1 MFDEKKH
8 ARDLARQSDVASLKN
23 LYQSAAISR
32 RAFVSRLAAL
42 GISTSVAGIIVAA
55 SPVAVAAT
63 PQRGGRLRA
72 AAGSHGPDDTLDP
85 ARFTSVISYGRGEQF
100 YNGLTRI
107 DEFLI
112 AQPDLAESWE
122 ANANATDWVFRL
134 RKGVEFHS
142 GKSLDAEDALYSI
155 QRHLDKD
162 VGSGAKAFVENV
174 AEGIVEDQHTLRF
187 KLKGPDA
194 DFPVILGTYPMKIVP
209 VGTTDF
215 STAPG
220 TGPFKLKEFKP
231 GVRSLG
237 HRNPNYWE
245 EGRPYLDEVEWFG
258 ISDHNARMNAL
269 LAGDIAMMSGL
280 DPKAIPRVERSKGV
294 GVVNTKAGQY
304 TNLAMMTDR
313 KPTDSNELRLA
324 IKHLQNRERVLKL
337 IYKGNGML
345 GNDQPISPVDPM
357 YCDEIPI
364 RPFDPDKA
372 RHHLKKAGMDGGTI
386 KIHTSQVAGTGAVEQ
401 ALMLQREAGKIGLNV
416 KVQRD
421 PGDGYWSATWG
432 KRPFFMSGWNMRPT
446 ANIMLTLAFTSDA
459 AWNEA
464 RWKNA
469 RFDELLGLGRASLDP
484 VQRKNI
490 YCEAQSLVH
499 DTGGVAIPCFIDYL
513 DAMSDKVKGF
523 IPMPL
528 GPLGASQ
535 WPRSVWLES

>member
-1 MFDEKKH
+1 
-8 ARDLARQSDVASLKN
+8 
-23 LYQSAAISR
+23 
-32 RAFVSRLAAL
+32 
-42 GISTSVAGIIVAA
+42 
-55 SPVAVAAT
+55 
-63 PQRGGRLRA
+63 
-72 AAGSHGPDDTLDP
+72 
-85 ARFTSVISYGRGEQF
+85 
-100 YNGLTRI
+100 LTRI

-174 AEGIVEDQHTLRF
+174 AEGIVEDKHTLRF

-280 DPKAIPRVERSKGV
+280 DPKAIPRVERSKDV

>member
-1 MFDEKKH
+1 MSENKKI
-8 ARDLARQSDVASLKN
+8 ARDLEQARDVKSLKA
-23 LYQSAAISR
+23 LYQCAAISR

-42 GISTSVAGIIVAA
+42 GISASVAGVIVAG
-55 SPVAVAAT
+55 SPVAVAAS
-63 PQRGGRLRA
+63 PKRGGRLRA
-72 AAGSHGPDDTLDP
+72 AAGAHGPDDTLDP
-85 ARFTSVISYGRGEQF
+85 ARFNSVINYGRGEQF

-107 DEFLI
+107 DGFLV

-122 ANANATDWVFRL
+122 PNGNATEWVFRL
-134 RKGVEFHS
+134 RKGVEFHT

-174 AEGIVEDQHTLRF
+174 AEGIVEDKHTVRF

-194 DFPVILGTYPMKIVP
+194 DFPVILGTYQMKIVP
-209 VGTTDF
+209 AGTTDF

-220 TGPFKLKEFKP
+220 TGPFKLVEFKP
-231 GVRSLG
+231 GVRSLA

-245 EGRPYLDEVEWFG
+245 EGRPYLDEIEWFG

-280 DPKAIPRVERSKGV
+280 DPKAIRQIDRTSGV
-294 GVVNTKAGQY
+294 HMVNTKAGQY
-304 TNLAMMTDR
+304 TNFAMMTDR
-313 KPTDSNELRLA
+313 APTDSNELRLA
-324 IKHLQNRERVLKL
+324 IKHLQNRERILKL

-345 GNDQPISPVDPM
+345 ANDQPISPVDPM
-357 YCDEIPI
+357 YCDDIPI

-372 RHHLKKAGMDGGTI
+372 KHHLKNAGMDGATI
-386 KIHTSQVAGTGAVEQ
+386 KVHTSEVAGTGAIEQ
-401 ALMLQREAGKIGLNV
+401 ALLLQREAGKIGLEV

-432 KRPFFMSGWNMRPT
+432 KKPFFMSGWNMRPT
-446 ANIMLTLAFTSDA
+446 TNIMLTLAFTSDA

-469 RFDELLGLGRASLDP
+469 RFDELLTLGRASLDP

-490 YCEAQSLVH
+490 YCEAQTLIR

-523 IPMPL
+523 IPVPL

-535 WPRSVWLES
+535 WPRSVWLEG

>member
-1 MFDEKKH
+1 VSEKKKI
-8 ARDLARQSDVASLKN
+8 ARELEGKSDIAALKE
-23 LYQSAAISR
+23 LYQSASISR

-42 GISTSVAGIIVAA
+42 GISTSIAGFIVAG
-55 SPVAVAAT
+55 SPVAMAAT
-63 PQRGGRLRA
+63 PKRGGRLRA
-72 AAGSHGPDDTLDP
+72 AAGAHGPDDTLDP
-85 ARFTSVISYGRGEQF
+85 ARFNSVINYGRGEQF

-107 DEFLI
+107 DEFLV

-122 ANANATDWVFRL
+122 TNANATEWVFKL

-174 AEGIVEDQHTLRF
+174 AEGIVEDKHTVRF

-194 DFPVILGTYPMKIVP
+194 DFPVIMGTYQMKIVP
-209 VGTTDF
+209 VGTKDF

-220 TGPFKLKEFKP
+220 TGPFKLQEFKP
-231 GVRSLG
+231 GVRSLA
-237 HRNPNYWE
+237 HRNENYWE
-245 EGRPYLDEVEWFG
+245 EGRPYLDEIEWFG

-269 LAGDIAMMSGL
+269 LAGDISMMSGL
-280 DPKAIPRVERSKGV
+280 DPKAIPRISKTDGV
-294 GVVNTKAGQY
+294 RVVNTKAGQY
-304 TNLAMMTDR
+304 TNFAMMTDR
-313 KPTDSNELRLA
+313 PPTDSNELRLV

-357 YCDEIPI
+357 YCKDMAI
-364 RPFDPDKA
+364 RAYDPDKA
-372 RHHLKKAGMDGGTI
+372 KHHLKKAGMEGGTI
-386 KIHTSQVAGTGAVEQ
+386 KVHTSEVAGTGAIEQ
-401 ALMLQREAGKIGLNV
+401 ALMLQREAEKIGL
-416 KVQRD
+416 KIQVQKD

-432 KRPFFMSGWNMRPT
+432 KTPFFMSGWNMRPT
-446 ANIMLTLAFTSDA
+446 ANIMLTLAFTSTA

-464 RWKNA
+464 KWKNA
-469 RFDELLGLGRASLDP
+469 RFDELLTLGRSSTDT
-484 VQRKNI
+484 VQRKQI
-490 YCEAQSLVH
+490 YCEAQQLIS

-513 DAMSDKVKGF
+513 DAMSDKVNGF
-523 IPMPL
+523 VPVPL

-535 WPRSVWLES
+535 WPRSVWLEG

>member
-1 MFDEKKH
+1 MSKNNK
-8 ARDLARQSDVASLKN
+8 LARELERKSDIASLKE
-23 LYQSAAISR
+23 LYESATISR
-32 RAFVSRLAAL
+32 RAFVTRLAAL
-42 GISTSVAGIIVAA
+42 GVSAGVAGIIVAG
-55 SPVAVAAT
+55 SRVAVAAT
-63 PQRGGRLRA
+63 PKRGGRIRA

-85 ARFTSVISYGRGEQF
+85 ARFNSVISYGRGEQF

-107 DEFLI
+107 DEFLV

-122 ANANATDWVFRL
+122 PNTDGTEWLFRL

-142 GKSLDAEDALYSI
+142 GKSLHAEDALYSI

-174 AEGIVEDQHTLRF
+174 AEGIVEDKHTVRF

-220 TGPFKLKEFKP
+220 TGPFKLEEFKP
-231 GVRSLG
+231 GVRSVA

-245 EGRPYLDEVEWFG
+245 TGRPYLDEIEWFG
-258 ISDHNARMNAL
+258 ISQHNARMNAL

-280 DPKAIPRVERSKGV
+280 DPKAIRRIEGARGV
-294 GVVNTKAGQY
+294 RVVNTKAGQY

-313 KPTDSNELRLA
+313 TPTDSYELRLA
-324 IKHLQNRERVLKL
+324 VKHLQNRERILKL

-364 RPFDPDKA
+364 RAFDPDKA
-372 RHHLKKAGMDGGTI
+372 KHHLKKAGMDGGTI
-386 KIHTSQVAGTGAVEQ
+386 KVHTSEGAGTGAIEQ
-401 ALMLQREAGKIGLNV
+401 VLMLQREADKIGLKV

-421 PGDGYWSATWG
+421 PSDGYWSATWG
-432 KRPFFMSGWNMRPT
+432 QKPFFMSGWNMRPT

-464 RWKNA
+464 RWKNTH
-469 RFDELLGLGRASLDP
+469 FDELLTEGRATLDP
-484 VQRKNI
+484 AQRKRI
-490 YCEAQSLVH
+490 YCEAQTLIH
-499 DTGGVAIPCFIDYL
+499 DTGGVGIPCFIDYL

-523 IPMPL
+523 IPLPL

-535 WPRSVWLES
+535 WPRSIWLES

>member
-1 MFDEKKH
+1 MSEKKKIAH
-8 ARDLARQSDVASLKN
+8 ALTQHGDVASLKA
-23 LYQSAAISR
+23 LYQSAAMSR

-42 GISTSVAGIIVAA
+42 GISTSLAGIIVAG

-63 PQRGGRLRA
+63 PKRGGRMRA
-72 AAGSHGPDDTLDP
+72 AAGAHGPDDTLDP
-85 ARFTSVISYGRGEQF
+85 ARFNSVINYGRGEQF

-107 DEFLI
+107 DGVLV

-122 ANANATDWVFRL
+122 PNGNATEWVFKL

-155 QRHLDKD
+155 QRHLNKD
-162 VGSGAKAFVENV
+162 VGSSAKAFVANV
-174 AEGIVEDQHTLRF
+174 AEGIVENKHTLRF

-194 DFPVILGTYPMKIVP
+194 DFPVILGLYQMKIVP

-231 GVRSLG
+231 GVRSLA
-237 HRNPNYWE
+237 HRNENYWE
-245 EGRPYLDEVEWFG
+245 EGRPYLDEIEWFG

-269 LAGDIAMMSGL
+269 LAGDISMMSGL
-280 DPKAIPRVERSKGV
+280 DPKAIAKINGSADVR
-294 GVVNTKAGQY
+294 VVNTKAGQY
-304 TNLAMMTDR
+304 TNFAMMTDR
-313 KPTDSNELRLA
+313 APSDNNELRLA
-324 IKHLQNRERVLKL
+324 IKYLQNRERILKL

-357 YCDEIPI
+357 YCDEIPM
-364 RPFDPDKA
+364 RGYDPDKA
-372 RHHLKKAGMDGGTI
+372 KHHLKKAGMDGGTI
-386 KIHTSQVAGTGAVEQ
+386 KVHTSEVAGTGAIEQ
-401 ALMLQREAGKIGLNV
+401 ALMLQREASKIGL
-416 KVQRD
+416 KIDVQRD

-432 KRPFFMSGWNMRPT
+432 KQPFFMSGWNMRPT

-464 RWKNA
+464 KWKNP
-469 RFDELLGLGRASLDP
+469 RFDELLTLGRASLDP

-490 YCEAQSLVH
+490 YCEAQTLIQQ
-499 DTGGVAIPCFIDYL
+499 TGGVAIPCFIDYL
-513 DAMSDKVKGF
+513 DAMSEKVKGF
-523 IPMPL
+523 EPVPL

-535 WPRSVWLES
+535 WPRSVWLEG

>member
-1 MFDEKKH
+1 MSNKN
-8 ARDLARQSDVASLKN
+8 RLARELEQKDDIASLKA
-23 LYQSAAISR
+23 LYESAAISR
-32 RAFVSRLAAL
+32 RAFLSRLAAL
-42 GISTSVAGIIVAA
+42 GVGAGIAGAIV
-55 SPVAVAAT
+55 SRSRVAVAAT
-63 PQRGGRLRA
+63 PKRGGRIRA
-72 AAGSHGPDDTLDP
+72 AAGAHGPDDTLDP
-85 ARFTSVISYGRGEQF
+85 ARFNSVINYGRGEQF

-107 DEFLI
+107 DEFLV

-122 ANANATDWVFRL
+122 PNANGTEWVFRL

-162 VGSGAKAFVENV
+162 VGSGARAFVENI
-174 AEGIVEDQHTLRF
+174 AEGVVEGKHTVRF

-194 DFPVILGTYPMKIVP
+194 DLPVILGTYPMKIVP
-209 VGTTDF
+209 AGTTDF
-215 STAPG
+215 SSAPG

-231 GVRSLG
+231 GVRSIA

-245 EGRPYLDEVEWFG
+245 EGRPYLDEIEWFG

-280 DPKAIPRVERSKGV
+280 DPKAIRRIEATREVR
-294 GVVNTKAGQY
+294 VVNTKAGQY

-313 KPTDSNELRLA
+313 APTDSNDLRLA
-324 IKHLQNRERVLKL
+324 IKYLQNRERILKL

-357 YCDEIPI
+357 YCDELPV

-372 RHHLKKAGMDGGTI
+372 KHHLKKAGMDGATI
-386 KIHTSQVAGTGAVEQ
+386 KVHTSEAAGTGAIEQ
-401 ALMLQREAGKIGLNV
+401 VLMLQREADKIGLKV
-416 KVQRD
+416 VVQRD

-432 KRPFFMSGWNMRPT
+432 KKPFFMSGWNMRPT

-464 RWKNA
+464 RWKNS
-469 RFDELLGLGRASLDP
+469 RFDELLEQGRATLDP
-484 VQRKNI
+484 VQRKRI
-490 YCEAQSLVH
+490 YCEAQTLIH
-499 DTGGVAIPCFIDYL
+499 ETGGVGIPCFIDYL

-523 IPMPL
+523 VPLPL

-535 WPRSVWLES
+535 WPRSIWLES

>member
-1 MFDEKKH
+1 MFDKKKR
-8 ARDLARQSDVASLKN
+8 ARDLERQTDVASLKN
-23 LYQSAAISR
+23 LYQCAAISR

-42 GISTSVAGIIVAA
+42 GISASIAGIIVAG
-55 SPVAVAAT
+55 STVAVAAT
-63 PQRGGRLRA
+63 PKRGGRLRA
-72 AAGSHGPDDTLDP
+72 AAGAHGPDDTLDP

-107 DEFLI
+107 DEFLV

-174 AEGIVEDQHTLRF
+174 AEGIVEDKHTVRF

-194 DFPVILGTYPMKIVP
+194 DLPVILGTYPMKIVP
-209 VGTTDF
+209 AGTTDF

-220 TGPFKLKEFKP
+220 TGPFKLEEFKP
-231 GVRSLG
+231 GVRSVG

-245 EGRPYLDEVEWFG
+245 EGRPYLDEIEWFG
-258 ISDHNARMNAL
+258 ISDPNARMNAL

-280 DPKAIPRVERSKGV
+280 DPKAISRVERTKGV
-294 GVVNTKAGQY
+294 RVANTKAGQY
-304 TNLAMMTDR
+304 TDLAMMTDR

-372 RHHLKKAGMDGGTI
+372 KHHLKNAGMDGGTI
-386 KIHTSQVAGTGAVEQ
+386 KIHTTASAGAGAVEQ
-401 ALMLQREAGKIGLNV
+401 ALLLQREADKIGLKV
-416 KVQRD
+416 QVQRD

-464 RWKNA
+464 RWKNV
-469 RFDELLGLGRASLDP
+469 RFDELLDLGRASLDP
-484 VQRKNI
+484 VQRKKI
-490 YCEAQSLVH
+490 YCEAQTLIH

-513 DAMSDKVKGF
+513 DAMSDKIKGF
-523 IPMPL
+523 VPVPL

-535 WPRSVWLES
+535 WPRSVWLDG

>member
-1 MFDEKKH
+1 MPDNKKI
-8 ARDLARQSDVASLKN
+8 ARDLGLHSDIASLKE
-23 LYQSAAISR
+23 LYQSAAIGR
-32 RAFVSRLAAL
+32 RAFLTRLAAL
-42 GISTSVAGIIVAA
+42 GISTSVAGIIVAG
-55 SPVAVAAT
+55 SPVAVADT
-63 PQRGGRLRA
+63 PKRGGRMRA
-72 AAGSHGPDDTLDP
+72 AAGAHGPDDTLDP
-85 ARFTSVISYGRGEQF
+85 ARFNSVISYGRGGQF
-100 YNGLTRI
+100 YNGLTRL
-107 DEFLI
+107 DEFLV

-122 ANANATDWVFRL
+122 PNENGSEWVFKL

-155 QRHLDKD
+155 ERHLDKD
-162 VGSGAKAFVENV
+162 VGSGAKAFVENIE
-174 AEGIVEDQHTLRF
+174 EGIVEDKHTLRF

-194 DFPVILGTYPMKIVP
+194 DFPVILGTYQMKIVP
-209 VGTTDF
+209 AGTTDF

-220 TGPFKLKEFKP
+220 TGPFKLVEFKP
-231 GVRSLG
+231 GVRSLA

-245 EGRPYLDEVEWFG
+245 EGRPYLDEIEWFG
-258 ISDHNARMNAL
+258 IADHNARMNAL

-280 DPKAIPRVERSKGV
+280 DPKAIPRVGSTAGV
-294 GVVNTKAGQY
+294 RVVNTKAGQY
-304 TNLAMMTDR
+304 TDLAMMTDR
-313 KPTDSNELRLA
+313 APTDSNELRLA
-324 IKHLQNRERVLKL
+324 IKHLQNRERILKL

-364 RPFDPDKA
+364 RTFDPDKA
-372 RHHLKKAGMDGGTI
+372 KFHLKKAGMDGGTI
-386 KIHTSQVAGTGAVEQ
+386 KVHTSEAAGTGAVEQ
-401 ALMLQREAGKIGLNV
+401 VLMLQREAGKIGLKV
-416 KVQRD
+416 EVQRD

-469 RFDELLGLGRASLDP
+469 HFDELLKLGRESLDT
-484 VQRKNI
+484 VERKRI
-490 YCEAQSLVH
+490 YCEAQTLIH
-499 DTGGVAIPCFIDYL
+499 ETGGVAIPCFIDYL

-523 IPMPL
+523 VPVPL

>member
-1 MFDEKKH
+1 MPENKKI
-8 ARDLARQSDVASLKN
+8 ARELELKSDIASLKA
-23 LYQSAAISR
+23 LYQSAAIGR
-32 RAFVSRLAAL
+32 RAFISRLAAL
-42 GISTSVAGIIVAA
+42 GISTSVAGVIVAA
-55 SPVAVAAT
+55 SPLALAET
-63 PQRGGRLRA
+63 PKRGGRIRA
-72 AAGSHGPDDTLDP
+72 AAGAHGPDDTLDP
-85 ARFTSVISYGRGEQF
+85 ARFNSVINYGRGEQF

-107 DEFLI
+107 DGFLV

-122 ANANATDWVFRL
+122 PNGNATEWVFRL

-155 QRHLDKD
+155 QRHLDKN

-174 AEGIVEDQHTLRF
+174 DEGIVEDKHTLRF

-194 DFPVILGTYPMKIVP
+194 DFPVILGTYQMKIVP
-209 VGTTDF
+209 AGTTDF

-220 TGPFKLKEFKP
+220 TGPFKLVEFKP
-231 GVRSLG
+231 GVRSLA

-245 EGRPYLDEVEWFG
+245 EGRPYLDEIEWFG
-258 ISDHNARMNAL
+258 ITDHNARMNAL

-280 DPKAIPRVERSKGV
+280 DPKGIPRIEATPGV
-294 GVVNTKAGQY
+294 RVVNTKAGQY
-304 TNLAMMTDR
+304 TDLAMMTDR
-313 KPTDSNELRLA
+313 APTDDNDLRLA
-324 IKHLQNRERVLKL
+324 IKYLQNRERVLKL
-337 IYKGNGML
+337 IYKGYGML

-357 YCDEIPI
+357 YCEEIPV
-364 RPFDPDKA
+364 RAYDPDKA
-372 RHHLKKAGMDGGTI
+372 KHHLKKAGLDGGRI
-386 KIHTSQVAGTGAVEQ
+386 VVHTSEAAGTGAVEQ
-401 ALMLQREAGKIGLNV
+401 VLMLQREAGQIGLKV
-416 KVQRD
+416 DVQRD

-432 KRPFFMSGWNMRPT
+432 KKPLFMSGWNMRPT

-469 RFDELLGLGRASLDP
+469 RFDELLTLGRASLDP

-490 YCEAQSLVH
+490 YCEAQTLIH
-499 DTGGVAIPCFIDYL
+499 ETGGVAIPCFIDYL

-523 IPMPL
+523 IPVPL

-535 WPRSVWLES
+535 WPRSIWLES

>member
-8 ARDLARQSDVASLKN
+8 ARDLARQGDVASLKN

-174 AEGIVEDQHTLRF
+174 AEGIVENKHTLRF

>member
-1 MFDEKKH
+1 MSEKKKIAH
-8 ARDLARQSDVASLKN
+8 ALTQNGDVASLKA

-42 GISTSVAGIIVAA
+42 GIGASVVGVIVAG
-55 SPVAVAAT
+55 SPVARAAT
-63 PQRGGRLRA
+63 PKRGGRMRA
-72 AAGSHGPDDTLDP
+72 AAGAHGPDDTLDP
-85 ARFTSVISYGRGEQF
+85 ARFNSVINYGRGEQF
-100 YNGLTRI
+100 YNGLTRL
-107 DEFLI
+107 DGFLV

-122 ANANATDWVFRL
+122 PNSNATEWVFKI

-155 QRHLDKD
+155 QRHLDKN

-174 AEGIVEDQHTLRF
+174 AEGFVDDKHTLRF

-194 DFPVILGTYPMKIVP
+194 DFPVILGTYQMKIVP
-209 VGTTDF
+209 AGTTDF

-231 GVRSLG
+231 GVRSVA
-237 HRNPNYWE
+237 HRNENYWE
-245 EGRPYLDEVEWFG
+245 TGRPYLDEIEWFG

-269 LAGDIAMMSGL
+269 LAGDISMMSGL
-280 DPKAIPRVERSKGV
+280 DPKAIAKINSSAGV
-294 GVVNTKAGQY
+294 RVVNTKAGQY
-304 TNLAMMTDR
+304 TNFAMMTDR
-313 KPTDSNELRLA
+313 SPTDNNELRLA

-337 IYKGNGML
+337 IYKGNGVL

-357 YCDEIPI
+357 YCDDIPI

-372 RHHLKKAGMDGGTI
+372 KHHLKKAGMDGGTI
-386 KIHTSQVAGTGAVEQ
+386 KVHTSEVAGTGAIEQ
-401 ALMLQREAGKIGLNV
+401 ALLLQREASKIGLTV

-432 KRPFFMSGWNMRPT
+432 KTPFFMSGWNMRPT

-464 RWKNA
+464 KWKNA
-469 RFDELLGLGRASLDP
+469 RFDELLTLGRASTDTAR
-484 VQRKNI
+484 RKQI
-490 YCEAQSLVH
+490 YCEAQQLIS

-513 DAMSDKVKGF
+513 DAMSEKVKGF
-523 IPMPL
+523 VPVPL

-535 WPRSVWLES
+535 WPRSVWLEG

>member
-1 MFDEKKH
+1 MSEKKKIAH
-8 ARDLARQSDVASLKN
+8 ALTQNGDVASLKA

-42 GISTSVAGIIVAA
+42 GIGASVAGIIVAG
-55 SPVAVAAT
+55 SPVAKAAT
-63 PQRGGRLRA
+63 PKRGGRMRA
-72 AAGSHGPDDTLDP
+72 AAGAHGPDDTLDP
-85 ARFTSVISYGRGEQF
+85 ARFNSVINYGRGAQF
-100 YNGLTRI
+100 YNGLTRL
-107 DEFLI
+107 DGFLV

-122 ANANATDWVFRL
+122 PNSNATEWVFKI

-162 VGSGAKAFVENV
+162 VGSGAKAFVANV
-174 AEGIVEDQHTLRF
+174 AEGIVEDKHTLRF

-194 DFPVILGTYPMKIVP
+194 DFPVILGTYQMKIVP
-209 VGTTDF
+209 AGTTDF

-220 TGPFKLKEFKP
+220 TGPFKLKEFNP
-231 GVRSLG
+231 GVRSVA
-237 HRNPNYWE
+237 HRNENYWE
-245 EGRPYLDEVEWFG
+245 EGRPYLDEIEWFG

-269 LAGDIAMMSGL
+269 LAGDIFMMSGL
-280 DPKAIPRVERSKGV
+280 DPKAIAKIDGSAGV
-294 GVVNTKAGQY
+294 RVVNTKAGQY
-304 TNLAMMTDR
+304 TNFAMMTDR
-313 KPTDSNELRLA
+313 PPTDNNELRLA
-324 IKHLQNRERVLKL
+324 IKHLQNRERILKL

-372 RHHLKKAGMDGGTI
+372 KHHLKKAGMDGATI
-386 KIHTSQVAGTGAVEQ
+386 KIHTSEVAGTGAIEQ
-401 ALMLQREAGKIGLNV
+401 ALLLQREAGKIGLEV

-432 KRPFFMSGWNMRPT
+432 KKPFFMSGWNMRPT
-446 ANIMLTLAFTSDA
+446 TNIMLTLAFTSDA

-469 RFDELLGLGRASLDP
+469 RFDELLTLGRASLDP

-490 YCEAQSLVH
+490 YCEAQTLIH

-523 IPMPL
+523 IPVPL

-535 WPRSVWLES
+535 WPRSVWLEG